1 MTTKCIELEYPFDG
15 RRKATIVTNNK
26 QVCKYLA
33 ENPDGQIG
41 ITIGEKDEIKYD
53 IKGYYDIVN
62 GRKNRTK
69 NKTKANNSNSK
80 S

>member
-33 ENPDGQIG
+33 ENPDGKIG
-41 ITIGEKDEIKYD
+41 ITIGEKNDWWNYKM
-53 IKGYYDIVN
+53 V
-62 GRKNRTK
+62 R
-69 NKTKANNSNSK
+69 NNYFGTRNSFFVV
-80 S
+80 SSVDNI